1 MSTRKIKAA
10 LSKKGIP
17 FIKVECLRSNGNST
31 ITEWFIEVTEG
42 TKRDLIAAAKGSLNE
57 DDFRYP
63 GGDLE
68 NVIEWVDCLPSL
80 KGNANV

>member
-1 MSTRKIKAA
+1 MSTRKIKSA

-17 FIKVECLRSNGNST
+17 FIKVECLRGNGDTT

-57 DDFRYP
+57 DDFKYP
-63 GGDLE
+63 GGDFE
-68 NVIEWVDCLPSL
+68 NVFEWVECLPNL
-80 KGNANV
+80 KGNTNV